1 MALPVSFKDFVKNPI
16 IGTLFIVLCGISA
29 LYIDVRSTFKDQITS
44 QSIKVQK
51 LDDKVDLMQIALR
64 RCDSS
69 LASATA
75 KLSTLE
81 SLGKIQSIK

>member
-1 MALPVSFKDFVKNPI
+1 MTLPMTFKDFAKNPI
-16 IGTLFIVLCGISA
+16 VATLFLVLLAISY
-29 LYIDVRSTFKDQITS
+29 LYIDVRTTFKDQITM
-44 QSIKVQK
+44 QNIKVEK
-51 LDDKVDLMQIALR
+51 LDDKVDVMQVALR

-81 SLGKIQSIK
+81 SLGKIQAIK

>member
-1 MALPVSFKDFVKNPI
+1 MTLPMTFKEFAKNPI
-16 IGTLFIVLCGISA
+16 VATLFLVLLAISY
-29 LYIDVRSTFKDQITS
+29 LYIDVRTTFKDQITM
-44 QSIKVQK
+44 QNVKVEK
-51 LDDKVDLMQIALR
+51 LDDKVDVMQVALR

-81 SLGKIQSIK
+81 SLGKIQAIK

>member
-1 MALPVSFKDFVKNPI
+1 MTLPMTFKEFAKNPI
-16 IGTLFIVLCGISA
+16 VATLFLVLLAISY
-29 LYIDVRSTFKDQITS
+29 LYIDVRTTFKDQITM
-44 QSIKVQK
+44 QNIKVEK
-51 LDDKVDLMQIALR
+51 LDDKVDVMQVALR

-81 SLGKIQSIK
+81 SLGKIQNIK

>member
-1 MALPVSFKDFVKNPI
+1 
-16 IGTLFIVLCGISA
+16 
-29 LYIDVRSTFKDQITS
+29 VRTTFKDQITT
-44 QSIKVQK
+44 QNIKVQK
-51 LDDKVDLMQIALR
+51 LDDKVDVMQVALR

-81 SLGKIQSIK
+81 SLGKIQAIK

>member
-1 MALPVSFKDFVKNPI
+1 MKYL
-16 IGTLFIVLCGISA
+16 LFIFLMGCTASA
-29 LYIDVRSTFKDQITS
+29 QN
-44 QSIKVQK
+44 QSEDLKEDIEFQK
-51 LDDKVDLMQIALR
+51 LDEKVDIMQVALR

>member
-1 MALPVSFKDFVKNPI
+1 MQNVK
-16 IGTLFIVLCGISA
+16 VE
-29 LYIDVRSTFKDQITS
+29 
-44 QSIKVQK
+44 K
-51 LDDKVDLMQIALR
+51 LDDKVDVMQVALR

-81 SLGKIQSIK
+81 SLGKIQAIK

>member
-1 MALPVSFKDFVKNPI
+1 MTFKDFAKNPI
-16 IGTLFIVLCGISA
+16 VATLFLVLLAISY
-29 LYIDVRSTFKDQITS
+29 LYIDVRTTFKDQITM
-44 QSIKVQK
+44 QNVKVEK
-51 LDDKVDLMQIALR
+51 LDDKVDVMQVALR

-81 SLGKIQSIK
+81 SLGKIQAIK

>member
-1 MALPVSFKDFVKNPI
+1 MALPVSFKQFASNPVVA
-16 IGTLFIVLCGISA
+16 TLFIVLCGISA

-44 QSIKVQK
+44 QGIKVEK
-51 LDDKVDLMQIALR
+51 LDEKVDIMQVALR

-81 SLGKIQSIK
+81 SLGKIQFIK

>member
-1 MALPVSFKDFVKNPI
+1 MTLPMTFKDFAKNPI
-16 IGTLFIVLCGISA
+16 VATLFLVLLAISY
-29 LYIDVRSTFKDQITS
+29 LYIDVRTTFKDQITM
-44 QSIKVQK
+44 QNVKVEK
-51 LDDKVDLMQIALR
+51 LDDKVDVMQVALR

-81 SLGKIQSIK
+81 SLGKIQAIK

>member
-1 MALPVSFKDFVKNPI
+1 MALPVSFKDFAKNPI
-16 IGTLFIVLCGISA
+16 VATLFIVLCGISA

-44 QSIKVQK
+44 QGVKVEK
-51 LDDKVDLMQIALR
+51 LDEKVDIMQVALR

>member
-1 MALPVSFKDFVKNPI
+1 MTLPMTFKEFAKNPI
-16 IGTLFIVLCGISA
+16 VATLFLVLLAISY
-29 LYIDVRSTFKDQITS
+29 LYIDVRTTFKDQITM
-44 QSIKVQK
+44 QNIKVEK
-51 LDDKVDLMQIALR
+51 LDDKVDVMQVALR

-81 SLGKIQSIK
+81 SLGKIQAIK

>member
-75 KLSTLE
+75 KLSTL
-81 SLGKIQSIK
+81 

>member
-1 MALPVSFKDFVKNPI
+1 MTLPMTFKEFAKNPI
-16 IGTLFIVLCGISA
+16 VATLFLVLLAISY
-29 LYIDVRSTFKDQITS
+29 LYIDVRTTFKDQITM
-44 QSIKVQK
+44 QNVKVEK
-51 LDDKVDLMQIALR
+51 LDDKVDVMQIALR

-81 SLGKIQSIK
+81 SLGKIQAIK

>member
-1 MALPVSFKDFVKNPI
+1 MTLPMTFKEFAKNPI
-16 IGTLFIVLCGISA
+16 VATLFLVLLAISY
-29 LYIDVRSTFKDQITS
+29 LYIDVRTTFKDQITM
-44 QSIKVQK
+44 QNIKVEK
-51 LDDKVDLMQIALR
+51 LDDKVDVMQIALR

-81 SLGKIQSIK
+81 SLGKIQAIK